1 MNTLQILLL
10 ALILDYLIGDPIK
23 VWSRIPHP
31 AVMMGKLVSWFDY
44 NLNFGSA
51 LKLKGILTIFSLS
64 LIALLI
70 GQFVHLLPD
79 YGLIE
84 LLITTILLA
93 HNSLIKHVKDVSVGL
108 SNSLSEGRSAVACIV
123 GRQTKDLDES
133 NVSRAAVES
142 AAENFSDAVLAPVF
156 WYLLLGLPGLFLYKM
171 TNTADSM
178 IGYKSEKYL
187 LFGFGAAKFD
197 DLMNLIPSRI
207 CGMIMCSA
215 YFSKANFLVMFKD
228 AKLHASPNAGWPEA
242 AMASILNVALAGP
255 RIYHDKLTDYE
266 FINSSGRQ
274 NMNRKDINYAIKVLN
289 RSWLFVIIIISI
301 FNLYPLIFNDIST
314 IN

>member
-1 MNTLQILLL
+1 MNTIQILLI
-10 ALILDYLIGDPIK
+10 ALILDYLIGDPNK
-23 VWSRIPHP
+23 VWSKIPHP
-31 AVMMGKLVSWFDY
+31 AVIMGKLISWFDY
-44 NLNFGSA
+44 NFNFGSA
-51 LKLKGILTIFSLS
+51 LKFKGIFAIFSLS
-64 LIALLI
+64 IMACLI
-70 GQFVHLLPD
+70 GQFIHLLPD

-84 LLITTILLA
+84 LLITAILLA
-93 HNSLIKHVKDVSVGL
+93 HNSLVKHVKDVLIGL
-108 SNSLSEGRSAVACIV
+108 NNSLNEGRNAVACIV

-142 AAENFSDAVLAPVF
+142 AAENFSDAVVAPIF

-197 DLMNLIPSRI
+197 DLMNWIPSRI
-207 CGMIMCSA
+207 CGTLMCAA
-215 YFSKANFLVMFKD
+215 YLSKSNFLIMLKD

-255 RIYHDKLTDYE
+255 RSYHGKLTHYE
-266 FINSSGRQ
+266 FINSSGRHD
-274 NMNRKDINYAIKVLN
+274 MDKTDINDALKVLN
-289 RSWLFVIIIISI
+289 RSWLILIIIVSI
-301 FNLYPLIFNDIST
+301 ANFYPLIF
-314 IN
+314 

>member
-1 MNTLQILLL
+1 MNTIQILLI
-10 ALILDYLIGDPIK
+10 ALILDYLIGDPNK
-23 VWSRIPHP
+23 VWSKIPHP
-31 AVMMGKLVSWFDY
+31 AVIMGKLISWFDY
-44 NLNFGSA
+44 NFNFGSA
-51 LKLKGILTIFSLS
+51 LKFKGIFAIFSLS
-64 LIALLI
+64 IMACLI
-70 GQFVHLLPD
+70 GQFIHLLPD

-93 HNSLIKHVKDVSVGL
+93 HNSLVKHVKDVLIGL
-108 SNSLSEGRSAVACIV
+108 NNSLNEGRNAVACIV
-123 GRQTKDLDES
+123 GRQTKNLDES

-142 AAENFSDAVLAPVF
+142 AAENFSDAVIAPIF

-197 DLMNLIPSRI
+197 DLMNWIPSRI
-207 CGMIMCSA
+207 CGTLMCAA
-215 YFSKANFLVMFKD
+215 YLSKSNFLIMLKD

-255 RIYHDKLTDYE
+255 RSYHGKLTHYE
-266 FINSSGRQ
+266 FINSSGRHD
-274 NMNRKDINYAIKVLN
+274 MDRTDINDALKVLN
-289 RSWLFVIIIISI
+289 RSWLILIIIVSI
-301 FNLYPLIFNDIST
+301 ANFYPLIF
-314 IN
+314 

>member
-1 MNTLQILLL
+1 MNTIQILLI
-10 ALILDYLIGDPIK
+10 ALILDYLIGDPNK
-23 VWSRIPHP
+23 VWSKIPHP
-31 AVMMGKLVSWFDY
+31 AVIMGKLISWFDY
-44 NLNFGSA
+44 NFNFGSA
-51 LKLKGILTIFSLS
+51 LKFKGIFAIFSLS
-64 LIALLI
+64 IMACLI
-70 GQFVHLLPD
+70 GQFLHLLPD

-93 HNSLIKHVKDVSVGL
+93 HNSLVKHVKDVLIGL
-108 SNSLSEGRSAVACIV
+108 NNSLNEGRNAVACIV

-142 AAENFSDAVLAPVF
+142 AAENFSDAVIAPIF

-197 DLMNLIPSRI
+197 DLMNWIPSRI
-207 CGMIMCSA
+207 CGTLMCAA
-215 YFSKANFLVMFKD
+215 YLSKSNFLIMLKD

-255 RIYHDKLTDYE
+255 RSYHGKLTHYE
-266 FINSSGRQ
+266 FINSSGRHD
-274 NMNRKDINYAIKVLN
+274 MDKTDINDALKVLN
-289 RSWLFVIIIISI
+289 RSWLILIIIVSI
-301 FNLYPLIFNDIST
+301 ANFYPLIF
-314 IN
+314 

>member
-1 MNTLQILLL
+1 MNTIQILLI

-23 VWSRIPHP
+23 VWSKIPHP
-31 AVMMGKLVSWFDY
+31 AVIIGKLISLFY
-44 NLNFGSA
+44 NNFNFGSS
-51 LKLKGILTIFSLS
+51 LKFKGIFAILSLS
-64 LIALLI
+64 IMACLI
-70 GQFVHLLPD
+70 GQFIHLLPY

-93 HNSLIKHVKDVSVGL
+93 HNSLVKHVKDVLIGL
-108 SNSLSEGRSAVACIV
+108 NNSLNEGRNAVACIV
-123 GRQTKDLDES
+123 GRQTKNLDES

-142 AAENFSDAVLAPVF
+142 AAENFSDAVIAPIF

-197 DLMNLIPSRI
+197 DLMNWIPSRI
-207 CGMIMCSA
+207 CGTLMCAA
-215 YFSKANFLVMFKD
+215 YLSKSNFLIMLKD

-255 RIYHDKLTDYE
+255 RSYHGKLTHYE
-266 FINSSGRQ
+266 FINSSGRHD
-274 NMNRKDINYAIKVLN
+274 MDRTDINDALKVLN
-289 RSWLFVIIIISI
+289 RSWLILIIIVSI
-301 FNLYPLIFNDIST
+301 ANFYPLIF
-314 IN
+314 